1 MPAPRECSLT
11 EFLDLLRDS
20 LRGDTCWGVVLSQP
34 CCGTGGSPATAVSE
48 PVQANR
54 SHYKLT
60 ARPVELSDGR
70 RYQLAERRGKQEFHQ
85 NLTSDELLTRI
96 TAEFGEHFEQA
107 DLFTPDADYSAR
119 VIRKDIARVTRRK
132 PSKSAPVLTHD
143 RGKQYLIPEGR
154 PCAFLAEIGV
164 MTPAGQVKAA
174 KQAKFRQVNRFL
186 EFVDDVLPE
195 LSATGV
201 LRVIDFGCG
210 KSYLTFALHYLL
222 TELRGREVEIIG
234 LDLKAEVVR
243 ECQQISEKLGCRGL
257 RFEVGD
263 IAGYAA
269 AGPVDLSVSLH
280 ACDTA
285 TDAAIA
291 QAVKWQAQVILAVPC
306 CQHEVLGLL
315 PDETLPGLLRHG
327 ILKERFAAL
336 ATDALRAALLES
348 VGYRTQVLEF
358 IDLEHTPKNLLLR
371 AIRGPRPLLDSA
383 ERYQRLKSQLGLSD
397 FELERQLPPSLAALA
412 FKNAH
417 VKRVGSLPSPF
428 QEPVMPNQTSLE

>member
-20 LRGDTCWGVVLSQP
+20 LRDDACWGVVLSQSSRAAECP
-34 CCGTGGSPATAVSE
+34 T
-48 PVQANR
+48 
-54 SHYKLT
+54 KLT
-60 ARPVELSDGR
+60 ARPVELAGER

-85 NLTSDELLTRI
+85 NLTADELLARI
-96 TAEFGEHFEQA
+96 ADALGRQFQQA
-107 DLFTPDADYSAR
+107 DLFTPEADFSAR
-119 VIRKDIARVTRRK
+119 WIRDNVLRVTRRK
-132 PSKSAPVLTHD
+132 PSKSAPALTHD
-143 RGKQYLIPEGR
+143 RRKQYLIPEGR
-154 PCAFLAEIGV
+154 PCPFLAEIGV
-164 MTPAGQVKAA
+164 MTPSGQVKAA

-186 EFVDDVLPE
+186 EFVDDVLSE
-195 LSATGV
+195 LPATGV
-201 LRVIDFGCG
+201 IRVIDFGCG

-243 ECQQISEKLGCRGL
+243 DCQRIAEKLCCRGL

-291 QAVKWQAQVILAVPC
+291 QAVRWQARVILAVPC
-306 CQHEVLGLL
+306 CQHEVFGLL
-315 PDETLPGLLRHG
+315 SEDTLPGLLRHG

-336 ATDALRAALLES
+336 ATDALRAALLEA
-348 VGYRTQVLEF
+348 VGYRTQVVEF

-371 AIRGPRPLLDSA
+371 SVRADCASPQSR
-383 ERYQRLKSQLGLSD
+383 ERYERLKAQLGLQG
-397 FELERQLPPSLAALA
+397 FMLERLLQMELAGNDSSRLVVLHSTA
-412 FKNAH
+412 KNSNSTQASE
-417 VKRVGSLPSPF
+417 KPEDSS
-428 QEPVMPNQTSLE
+428 T

>member
-1 MPAPRECSLT
+1 MSAPRECSLT

-20 LRGDTCWGVVLSQP
+20 LRDDTCWGVVLSQP
-34 CCGTGGSPATAVSE
+34 RRGAGGSPVMAGSE
-48 PVQANR
+48 VVQA
-54 SHYKLT
+54 SCPQYKLT
-60 ARPVELSDGR
+60 ARPIELSGER
-70 RYQLAERRGKQEFHQ
+70 LYQLAERREKQEFHL
-85 NLTSDELLTRI
+85 NLTAEELLVRI
-96 TAEFGEHFEQA
+96 TAELGEQFEQA
-107 DLFTPDADYSAR
+107 DLFTPEADFSAR
-119 VIRKDIARVTRRK
+119 WIRDNVLRVTRRK
-132 PSKSAPVLTHD
+132 PSKSAPPLTHD
-143 RGKQYLIPEGR
+143 RRKQYLIPEGR
-154 PCAFLAEIGV
+154 PCPFLAEIGV

-195 LSATGV
+195 LPPTGI

-222 TELRGREVEIIG
+222 TELRGREDEIIG
-234 LDLKAEVVR
+234 LDLKAEVVSD
-243 ECQQISEKLGCRGL
+243 CQRIAEKLGCRGL

-291 QAVKWQAQVILAVPC
+291 QAVQWQAKVILAVPC
-306 CQHEVLGLL
+306 CQHEIFVLLT
-315 PDETLPGLLRHG
+315 DDALPGLLRHG

-336 ATDALRAALLES
+336 ATDALRAALLEA
-348 VGYRTQVLEF
+348 VGYRTQVVEF

-371 AIRGPRPLLDSA
+371 SVRADRPSPA
-383 ERYQRLKSQLGLSD
+383 SRERYEQLKAQLGLQS
-397 FELERQLPPSLAALA
+397 FTLEQRLQTELD
-412 FKNAH
+412 
-417 VKRVGSLPSPF
+417 
-428 QEPVMPNQTSLE
+428 TSHHL

>member
-11 EFLDLLRDS
+11 EFLDLLRES
-20 LRGDTCWGVVLSQP
+20 LSRDACWGVVLSQP
-34 CCGTGGSPATAVSE
+34 CRVDAHSRGRESLFPIGDARVGATE
-48 PVQANR
+48 PVDRRPEIKTPDPFAEWP
-54 SHYKLT
+54 SKLT
-60 ARPVELSDGR
+60 VRPIELSGAR
-70 RYQLAERRGKQEFHQ
+70 QYQLAERRGKQEFHL
-85 NLTSDELLTRI
+85 NLTADELLTRI
-96 TAEFGEHFEQA
+96 TAEFGERFEQA

-119 VIRKDIARVTRRK
+119 VIRKDVVRLTKRK
-132 PSKSAPVLTHD
+132 PSKSAPPLTHD
-143 RGKQYLIPEGR
+143 RRKQYLIPEGR
-154 PCAFLAEIGV
+154 PCPFLTEIGV

-195 LSATGV
+195 LPPQGV

-222 TELRGREVEIIG
+222 TELRGRVVEVIG
-234 LDLKAEVVR
+234 LDLKSEVVR
-243 ECQQISEKLGCRGL
+243 DCQRIAEKLGCRGL

-269 AGPVDLSVSLH
+269 TGPVDMSVSLH

-291 QAVKWQAQVILAVPC
+291 QAVRWHAKVILAVPC
-306 CQHEVLGLL
+306 CQHEIFGLIS
-315 PDETLPGLLRHG
+315 DDSLPGLLRHG

-336 ATDALRAALLES
+336 ATDALRAALLEA
-348 VGYRTQVLEF
+348 VGYRTQVVEF

-371 AIRGPRPLLDSA
+371 SVRTDRPSSESR
-383 ERYQRLKSQLGLSD
+383 ERYEQLKAQLGLRD
-397 FELERQLPPSLAALA
+397 FTLEQLLQTEL
-412 FKNAH
+412 
-417 VKRVGSLPSPF
+417 
-428 QEPVMPNQTSLE
+428 

>member
-1 MPAPRECSLT
+1 
-11 EFLDLLRDS
+11 
-20 LRGDTCWGVVLSQP
+20 VLSQP
-34 CCGTGGSPATAVSE
+34 CRGEA
-48 PVQANR
+48 QAR
-54 SHYKLT
+54 AFAEIPSKLSV
-60 ARPVELSDGR
+60 RPIELSGER
-70 RYQLAERRGKQEFHQ
+70 KYQLAERRGKQEFHL
-85 NLTSDELLTRI
+85 NLTSEELQTRI
-96 TAEFGEHFEQA
+96 TAEFGERFAQA

-119 VIRKDIARVTRRK
+119 VIRQDVARVTRRK
-132 PSKSAPVLTHD
+132 PSKPAPALAHD

-186 EFVDDVLPE
+186 EFVDDVLSE
-195 LSATGV
+195 LPRTGV

-243 ECQQISEKLGCRGL
+243 DCQRIAEKLGCRGL

-263 IAGYAA
+263 IAGYAT
-269 AGPVDLSVSLH
+269 AGAVDMSVSLH

-285 TDAAIA
+285 TDAALA
-291 QAVKWQAQVILAVPC
+291 QAVRWQAPVILAVPC
-306 CQHEVLGLL
+306 CQHEVVGLL
-315 PDETLPGLLRHG
+315 TDDSLPGLLRHG

-348 VGYRTQVLEF
+348 VGYRTQVVEF

-371 AIRGPRPLLDSA
+371 AVRADRPVADA
-383 ERYQRLKSQLGLSD
+383 RERYEQLKTQLDLRD
-397 FELERQLPPSLAALA
+397 FALERLL
-412 FKNAH
+412 
-417 VKRVGSLPSPF
+417 
-428 QEPVMPNQTSLE
+428 

>member
-1 MPAPRECSLT
+1 MSASRECSLT

-20 LRGDTCWGVVLSQP
+20 LASDTCWGFVLSQP
-34 CCGTGGSPATAVSE
+34 CRGADGSPATMKSE
-48 PVQANR
+48 VAQASR
-54 SHYKLT
+54 PHHKLT
-60 ARPVELSDGR
+60 IRPVELAGEHC
-70 RYQLAERRGKQEFHQ
+70 YQLAERRGKQEFHL
-85 NLTSDELLTRI
+85 NLTTDELLIRI
-96 TAEFGEHFEQA
+96 TAEFGERFEQA

-119 VIRKDIARVTRRK
+119 VIRQGIARVTRRK
-132 PSKSAPVLTHD
+132 PSKSAPTRTHD

-154 PCAFLAEIGV
+154 ACPFLAEIGV

-195 LSATGV
+195 LPRTGV

-234 LDLKAEVVR
+234 LDLKAEVVAD
-243 ECQQISEKLGCRGL
+243 CQQIAEKLGCRGL

-269 AGPVDLSVSLH
+269 AGAVDMSVSLH

-285 TDAAIA
+285 TDAALA
-291 QAVKWQAQVILAVPC
+291 QAVRWQAQVILAVPC
-306 CQHEVLGLL
+306 CQHEVFGMLA
-315 PDETLPGLLRHG
+315 DDSLPGLLRHG

-336 ATDALRAALLES
+336 ATDALRAALLEA
-348 VGYRTQVLEF
+348 VGYRTQVIEF

-371 AIRGPRPLLDSA
+371 AVRCDRPA
-383 ERYQRLKSQLGLSD
+383 MEAKERYEHLKAQLGLRE
-397 FELERQLPPSLAALA
+397 FELERRLFAL
-412 FKNAH
+412 H
-417 VKRVGSLPSPF
+417 
-428 QEPVMPNQTSLE
+428 

>member
-11 EFLDLLRDS
+11 EFLDLLREALASDA
-20 LRGDTCWGVVLSQP
+20 CWGVVLSQP
-34 CCGTGGSPATAVSE
+34 RRLDAPSRGRESLFPVGDARVGMSE
-48 PVQANR
+48 PVDRRPEIKTPDPFAEWP
-54 SHYKLT
+54 SKLT
-60 ARPVELSDGR
+60 ARPVELSGER
-70 RYQLAERRGKQEFHQ
+70 RFQLAERRGKQEFHL
-85 NLTSDELLTRI
+85 NLTADELLTRM
-96 TAEFGEHFEQA
+96 TTEFGERFEQA

-119 VIRKDIARVTRRK
+119 VIRKGVARLTKRK
-132 PSKSAPVLTHD
+132 PSKSAPALTHD

-154 PCAFLAEIGV
+154 PCPFLAEIGV

-195 LSATGV
+195 LPAKGV

-234 LDLKAEVVR
+234 LDLKAEVVLD
-243 ECQQISEKLGCRGL
+243 CQRIAERLGCRGL

-263 IAGYAA
+263 IEGYAA
-269 AGPVDLSVSLH
+269 SGPVDLSVSLH

-291 QAVKWQAQVILAVPC
+291 QAVRWQAQVILAVPC
-306 CQHEVLGLL
+306 CQHEVFSLL
-315 PDETLPGLLRHG
+315 SDDSMPGLLRHG

-336 ATDALRAALLES
+336 ATDALRAALLET
-348 VGYRTQVLEF
+348 VGYRTQVVEF
-358 IDLEHTPKNLLLR
+358 IDMEHTPKNLLLR
-371 AIRGPRPLLDSA
+371 SIRAERPLPEA
-383 ERYQRLKSQLGLSD
+383 RERYERLKLHLGLRD
-397 FELERQLPPSLAALA
+397 FALERLL
-412 FKNAH
+412 
-417 VKRVGSLPSPF
+417 
-428 QEPVMPNQTSLE
+428 

>member
-11 EFLDLLRDS
+11 EFLDLLRES
-20 LRGDTCWGVVLSQP
+20 LARDACWGFVLSQP
-34 CCGTGGSPATAVSE
+34 SCGVGGSPATAESE
-48 PVQANR
+48 LVQASR
-54 SHYKLT
+54 PHHKLT
-60 ARPVELSDGR
+60 ARPIELSGER

-85 NLTSDELLTRI
+85 NLNADELQTRI
-96 TAEFGEHFEQA
+96 MSEFGESFEQA

-119 VIRKDIARVTRRK
+119 VIRKDVARVTRRK
-132 PSKSAPVLTHD
+132 PSKSAPTLTHD

-154 PCAFLAEIGV
+154 PCPFLAEIGV

-195 LSATGV
+195 LPAKGV

-234 LDLKAEVVR
+234 LDLKTEVVLD
-243 ECQQISEKLGCRGL
+243 CQRIAERLGCRGL

-269 AGPVDLSVSLH
+269 SGPVDLSVSLH

-291 QAVKWQAQVILAVPC
+291 QAVRWQAQVILAVPC
-306 CQHEVLGLL
+306 CQHEVFGLL
-315 PDETLPGLLRHG
+315 SDDSLPGLLRHG

-336 ATDALRAALLES
+336 ATDALRAALLET
-348 VGYRTQVLEF
+348 VGYRTQVIEF

-371 AIRGPRPLLDSA
+371 AVRTDRPNSESR
-383 ERYQRLKSQLGLSD
+383 ERYEQLKTQLGLRD
-397 FELERQLPPSLAALA
+397 FALERLLQTELDALA
-412 FKNAH
+412 LNKWH
-417 VKRVGSLPSPF
+417 V
-428 QEPVMPNQTSLE
+428 